1 MKQIQQVLQQYEQI
15 LNASDASAALEL
27 YSSAPIFMPQFAQAQ
42 VGRDAVLDTYKQI
55 FQTIQLQVKFT
66 IHEVEVMGELA
77 YARTSSSGTA
87 TVLADKKTTSEGNNE
102 MFIFKQENGNWKI
115 HRYLFASSKSPN

>member
-1 MKQIQQVLQQYEQI
+1 MKEIQQVLQQYEQV
-15 LNASDASAALEL
+15 LNASDADAALEL
-27 YSSAPIFMPQFAQAQ
+27 YSSDPVFMPQFASAQ

-55 FQTIQLQVKFT
+55 FQTIQLRVKFT
-66 IHEVEVMGELA
+66 IHEVEPMGELA

-102 MFIFKQENGNWKI
+102 LFIFKQENGHWKI
-115 HRYLFASSKSPN
+115 HRYLFASSQQ

>member
-1 MKQIQQVLQQYEQI
+1 MKQIQQVLQQYEQV
-15 LNASDASAALEL
+15 LNASNANAALEL

-42 VGRDAVLDTYKQI
+42 VGRDAILDTYKQI

-66 IHEVEVMGELA
+66 IHEVEAMGELA

-87 TVLADKKTTSEGNNE
+87 TVLADNKTTSEGNND

-115 HRYLFASSKSPN
+115 HRYLFASSQSPN

>member
-1 MKQIQQVLQQYEQI
+1 MKQIQQVLQQYEQV
-15 LNASDASAALEL
+15 LNASDAHAALEL
-27 YSSAPIFMPQFAQAQ
+27 YSNDPIFMPQFAPAQ

-66 IHEVEVMGELA
+66 IHEVEAMGELA

-87 TVLADKKTTSEGNNE
+87 TVLAENKTTSEGNNE

-115 HRYLFASSKSPN
+115 HRYLFASSQSPN

>member
-1 MKQIQQVLQQYEQI
+1 MKQIQQVLQQYEQV
-15 LNASDASAALEL
+15 LNASDAHAALEL
-27 YSSAPIFMPQFAQAQ
+27 YSNDPIFMPQFAPAQ

-66 IHEVEVMGELA
+66 IHEVEAMGELA

-87 TVLADKKTTSEGNNE
+87 TVLAENKTTSEENNE

-115 HRYLFASSKSPN
+115 HRYLFASSQSPN